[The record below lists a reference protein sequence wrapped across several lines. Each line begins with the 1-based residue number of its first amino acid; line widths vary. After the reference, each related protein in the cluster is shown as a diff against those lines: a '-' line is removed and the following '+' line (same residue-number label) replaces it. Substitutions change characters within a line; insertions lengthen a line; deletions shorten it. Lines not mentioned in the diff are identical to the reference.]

1 MVKITKDKEAS
12 PKLQKLVL
20 LIFGLGP
27 IFIMGWFLT
36 SQGFFSTPGT

>member
-1 MVKITKDKEAS
+1 MSKLIKEKEES

-27 IFIMGWFLT
+27 IVIMILYLAST
-36 SQGFFSTPGT
+36 GFFDSP

>member
-1 MVKITKDKEAS
+1 MTKLKKKEKEN

-27 IFIMGWFLT
+27 ILIIGIFL
-36 SQGFFSTPGT
+36 SSNGFFEKSF